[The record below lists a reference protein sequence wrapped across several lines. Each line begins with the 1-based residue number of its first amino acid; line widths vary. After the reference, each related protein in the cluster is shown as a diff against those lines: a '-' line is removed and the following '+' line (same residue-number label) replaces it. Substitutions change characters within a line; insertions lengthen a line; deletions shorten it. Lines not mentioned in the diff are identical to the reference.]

1 MLRADSVDRTRGH
14 TMMSVKK
21 AYLEQ
26 LSLSDFFKSLGQLID
41 EAYFWI
47 GYKQREW
54 TNAFFIFH
62 THVHKI
68 T

>member
-1 MLRADSVDRTRGH
+1 MQIECTLHSRSCFVLRADSVDRTRGH

-41 EAYFWI
+41 EAYF
-47 GYKQREW
+47 
-54 TNAFFIFH
+54 
-62 THVHKI
+62 
-68 T
+68 